1 MHVFVGGWMVTSM
14 DRLKGWKKGEESE
27 RRRRKGVEA
36 RHKAR
41 KTIIFEKRLRDDDA
55 RKQANNNENDFF
67 ISLDFP
73 ILESKCKS
81 STCFVCFFWLL
92 CSTHY

>member
-41 KTIIFEKRLRDDDA
+41 KTIIFEKLMPSA
-55 RKQANNNENDFF
+55 FSELK
-67 ISLDFP
+67 FP
-73 ILESKCKS
+73 KM
-81 STCFVCFFWLL
+81 
-92 CSTHY
+92 